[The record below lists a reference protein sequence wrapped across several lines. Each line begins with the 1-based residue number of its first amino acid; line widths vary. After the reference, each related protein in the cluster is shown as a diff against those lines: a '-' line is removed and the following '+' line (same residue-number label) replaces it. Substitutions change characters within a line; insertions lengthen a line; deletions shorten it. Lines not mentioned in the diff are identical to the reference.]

1 MPFKQIAAPN
11 LAAAAAAQIRQLI
24 VDDVLR
30 PGDQLPGERD
40 LSARM
45 GVSRT
50 SLRAALQ
57 TLIAE
62 GLLNSRH
69 GAALRVAA
77 TIGAALSDP
86 LTVLLQST
94 PGAVFDYLRFRAML
108 EGECAALAAEH
119 ATDPERQAI
128 DEILGKM
135 EAAQSA
141 SDPAREAALD
151 TEFHMAI
158 VEAAGNRVAI
168 QVVRS
173 LHELLRRGI
182 AESRA
187 LVYGD
192 KAARDALLDQ
202 HRVIAQAIANA
213 DAVAARQALHD
224 HLRFV
229 EHTTRT
235 KVDEA
240 ERHDLVERRLAWA
253 EETS

>member
-62 GLLNSRH
+62 GLLISRH
-69 GAALRVAA
+69 GASLRVAD
-77 TIGAALSDP
+77 TVGAAVSDP
-86 LTVLLQST
+86 LTVLLQSM
-94 PGAVFDYLRFRAML
+94 PDAVFDYLRFRAML

-119 ATDPERQAI
+119 ATEPERQAI
-128 DEILGKM
+128 HAILSQM
-135 EAAQSA
+135 EAAQA
-141 SDPAREAALD
+141 SLDPAREAVLD

-192 KAARDALLDQ
+192 KVARDALLDQ
-202 HRVIAQAIANA
+202 HRIIADAIARGNA
-213 DAVAARQALHD
+213 DAARRALHD

-229 EHTTRT
+229 EQTARA
-235 KVDEA
+235 KADESERHELA
-240 ERHDLVERRLAWA
+240 ERRRAWA
-253 EETS
+253 EETG

>member
-40 LSARM
+40 LSVRM

-62 GLLNSRH
+62 GLLVSRH
-69 GAALRVAA
+69 GAALRVAE
-77 TIGAALSDP
+77 TVGAALSDP

-94 PGAVFDYLRFRAML
+94 PEAVFDYLRFRAML
-108 EGECAALAAEH
+108 EGECAALAAEY

-128 DEILGKM
+128 LAILGKM

-141 SDPAREAALD
+141 SNPAQEAALD

-182 AESRA
+182 AESRS

-202 HRVIAQAIANA
+202 HRAVADAIADGNA
-213 DAVAARQALHD
+213 DAARKALHD
-224 HLRFV
+224 HMRFV
-229 EHTTRT
+229 EQTTRT
-235 KVDEA
+235 RADEA
-240 ERHDLVERRLAWA
+240 ERNELSERRRVWA
-253 EETS
+253 EETG

>member
-1 MPFKQIAAPN
+1 VPFKQIAAPN

-24 VDDVLR
+24 VEDVLR

-50 SLRAALQ
+50 SLRSALQ

-62 GLLNSRH
+62 GLLISRH
-69 GAALRVAA
+69 GAALRVAD
-77 TIGAALSDP
+77 TVGAALSDP
-86 LTVLLQST
+86 LTVLLQSV
-94 PGAVFDYLRFRAML
+94 PGAVFDYLRFRAIL

-119 ATDPERQAI
+119 ATDPERRAI
-128 DEILGKM
+128 HAILGRM
-135 EAAQSA
+135 EAVQSA
-141 SDPAREAALD
+141 PDPAREAALD

-192 KAARDALLDQ
+192 KTARDALLDQ
-202 HRVIAQAIANA
+202 HRSIADAIAHGNA
-213 DAVAARQALHD
+213 AAARRALHD

-229 EHTTRT
+229 EETTRA
-235 KVDEA
+235 KADEA
-240 ERHDLVERRLAWA
+240 ERNELSERRRAWA
-253 EETS
+253 EETG